1 MYTTGSCAN
10 VKLIAVG
17 EAEGELTELRS
28 VFTASLVSLVEV
40 LLDNKVNPYVQFPV
54 LLSAHC
60 S

>member
-1 MYTTGSCAN
+1 M
-10 VKLIAVG
+10 G
-17 EAEGELTELRS
+17 ETEGELTELRS
-28 VFTASLVSLVEV
+28 VFTALAVVV